1 MGLGIVCSGQG
12 NQSLNMFSTLQSY
25 PDAVGSVTALSQQLG
40 CVLLPQI
47 ALIDS
52 ELFTNRHA
60 QPLIA
65 GLSYIQWELLKSQL
79 PAPTAFA
86 GYSLGELSS
95 YACSGACDFAPLIN
109 LAATRANYMDAAA
122 GQYAPSTLLAIN
134 GILQEQLLQFCRD
147 FVVYPAIQNSR
158 DNWVIGG
165 LVENLQNLFNML
177 NTHFPMYKLNWIKVN
192 LASHTPILA
201 AASEAFA
208 TYLSQQVWQ
217 DLAAPIVTSV
227 ENQVIYAAK
236 DGILS
241 LSQQISNTIHFSR
254 TIEIMQEL
262 GVTVILELGAGKA
275 LTNIINNLN
284 LGLKVRSFNDFSSL
298 DGIINWVSK
307 NLLSL

>member
-12 NQSLNMFSTLQSY
+12 NQSLNMFSPLQSY
-25 PDAVGSVTALSQQLG
+25 PEAVGLVTALSQQLG

-47 ALIDS
+47 ALTDS
-52 ELFTNRHA
+52 ELFTNKHA

-65 GLSYIQWELLKSQL
+65 GFSYIQWELLKSQL

-95 YACSGACDFAPLIN
+95 YACSGACNFAQLIN
-109 LAATRANYMDAAA
+109 LAATRADYMDAAA
-122 GQYAPSTLLAIN
+122 GQYASSTLLAVS
-134 GILQEQLLQFCRD
+134 GILQDQLLQFCRD

-158 DNWVIGG
+158 DSWVIGG